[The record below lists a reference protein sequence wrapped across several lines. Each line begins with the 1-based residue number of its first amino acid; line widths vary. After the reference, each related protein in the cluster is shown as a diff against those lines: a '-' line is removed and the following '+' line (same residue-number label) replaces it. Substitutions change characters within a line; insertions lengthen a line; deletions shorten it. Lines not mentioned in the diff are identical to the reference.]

1 MTLLAEEMARRKYRQ
16 VQKESVIKQNS
27 EWLKGT
33 NPAIT
38 GSWLAACPLKLKHTE
53 ALFVTKSIEYPQHHL

>member
-38 GSWLAACPLKLKHTE
+38 RSWPAACPLKLKHTE
-53 ALFVTKSIEYPQHHL
+53 ALFVTKRTEYPQHHL